1 MNTSAREKKLLK
13 MKIELENYQ
22 EKFESDIQKV
32 CDFDV
37 SITECSGDGFLLLNN
52 ETSNVASFKCLKGK
66 TSKRKLTEEEH
77 EKFCI

>member
-1 MNTSAREKKLLK
+1 MNTSARAKKLLK

-37 SITECSGDGFLLLNN
+37 SITECSGDGFL
-52 ETSNVASFKCLKGK
+52 
-66 TSKRKLTEEEH
+66 
-77 EKFCI
+77 